1 MILSFEYNIC
11 PDLTI
16 SNTFADGLLSSKKF
30 GVIKQSDSPNG
41 YIALNSDTP
50 LNFTTIDID
59 KISHV
64 VQDLKLDG
72 DTLTGQI
79 SVLNTPFGN
88 ILKRVFH
95 TVRFVPPF
103 TGERSNDKFSIT
115 GILYI
120 DAIHQHL
127 CN

>member
-1 MILSFEYNIC
+1 MRYT
-11 PDLTI
+11 P
-16 SNTFADGLLSSKKF
+16 
-30 GVIKQSDSPNG
+30 
-41 YIALNSDTP
+41 LNSDTP

-72 DTLTGQI
+72 HTLTGQI
-79 SVLNTPFGN
+79 SVLNTHFGN
-88 ILKRVFH
+88 ILKQIFH
-95 TVRFVPPF
+95 TVRFVPAF
-103 TGERSNDKFSIT
+103 VGERSNDKFSIT

-120 DAIHQHL
+120 DAIPQHS

>member
-1 MILSFEYNIC
+1 M
-11 PDLTI
+11 
-16 SNTFADGLLSSKKF
+16 
-30 GVIKQSDSPNG
+30 
-41 YIALNSDTP
+41 P
-50 LNFTTIDID
+50 LNCNTSLKFTTIDIN

-72 DTLTGQI
+72 HTLTGQT

-88 ILKRVFH
+88 ILKQIFH
-95 TVRFVPPF
+95 TVRFVPAF
-103 TGERSNDKFSIT
+103 TGERSSDKFSIT

-120 DAIHQHL
+120 DAIPQHS